1 MDGKFIRERLSFLR
15 TKKKVSEYKMSLDL
29 GHSKTYIQ
37 SISSGKSLPSMNEF
51 LYICDYLGVSPKQF
65 FDDEISDPILV
76 QKLYELIRLL
86 PEDDLNVLIS
96 TAERFKRK

>member
-1 MDGKFIRERLSFLR
+1 
-15 TKKKVSEYKMSLDL
+15 MSLDL

-37 SISSGKSLPSMNEF
+37 SISSGKSLPSMSEF